1 MKRLRVVHGRVV
13 GGGERGDRGC
23 GRVRRRWL
31 LLKRRSRH
39 FVLHVQHLRSS
50 ITGRRVVVP
59 GHQRGRRNGDAG
71 VRQRDGGG
79 PGHVVVLDGVQ
90 PQLIAAHGRGR
101 VDRRVRVGG
110 GMRPWI
116 GELRRVVLVVHVALV
131 DVIEAHTA
139 VLAVLILND
148 HRHGEE

>member
-1 MKRLRVVHGRVV
+1 MKSLRVTHGRVV
-13 GGGERGDRGC
+13 GGCERGDRGS

-39 FVLHVQHLRSS
+39 LVLHVQHLRSS

-59 GHQRGRRNGDAG
+59 GHQRWRRHGDAG

-79 PGHVVVLDGVQ
+79 PGSHVFVLDRVQ
-90 PQLIAAHGRGR
+90 SQLIAGHRRGR
-101 VDRRVRVGG
+101 VDGRVRVGG

-116 GELRRVVLVVHVALV
+116 VELRRVVVMVHVALV
-131 DVIEAHTA
+131 DVIETHTA

-148 HRHGEE
+148 HRHGE